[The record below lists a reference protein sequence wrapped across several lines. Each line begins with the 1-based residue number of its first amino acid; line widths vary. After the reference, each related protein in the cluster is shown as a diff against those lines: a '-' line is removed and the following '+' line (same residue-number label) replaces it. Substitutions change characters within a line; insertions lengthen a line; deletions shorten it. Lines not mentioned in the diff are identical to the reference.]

1 MTPYMRYSKKVW
13 DEVRNR
19 YPELK
24 VWEISKIVGQ
34 MWRDLDENEKHKY
47 TEEFEFDKIEYN
59 EQLKNYHNSPSYQSW
74 INHLRTKESE
84 EKDAQTKRKKTN
96 HQQNAQ
102 NSPQRPENRYSLQ
115 SVDVDNNE
123 EYFSIKHLAAA
134 RYFRN
139 NRLVNEIFSDTIVP
153 DVRAV
158 PQHKIPMLLKQRASL
173 EIYQKKLD
181 AELEQIEQDFQQKKS
196 ALLESS
202 RRFQEEL
209 KERNALNE
217 EKMIR
222 LKSK

>member
-1 MTPYMRYSKKVW
+1 M
-13 DEVRNR
+13 
-19 YPELK
+19 
-24 VWEISKIVGQ
+24 
-34 MWRDLDENEKHKY
+34 
-47 TEEFEFDKIEYN
+47 
-59 EQLKNYHNSPSYQSW
+59 
-74 INHLRTKESE
+74 
-84 EKDAQTKRKKTN
+84 
-96 HQQNAQ
+96 
-102 NSPQRPENRYSLQ
+102 
-115 SVDVDNNE
+115 
-123 EYFSIKHLAAA
+123 AAA